1 MSLPARLRAFGISK
15 ALDYLERD
23 PDANLPKLMDW
34 LDKYT
39 GERLASPYREL
50 FHRAMSDPGNNWHRL
65 IKSMYTDIDSR
76 VLKKIFE
83 NFVIHAGLMDWPSRN
98 AAGELGNGRAPWAV
112 IIDHSFPC
120 EMGCRGCGA
129 SIYGVRPYMEFDSL
143 DEEIEARKGRGCH
156 LFIFSGGNP
165 LAREQETIALCN
177 KHTDCVFAAFTPPRF
192 ITGELC
198 ADLLRVRNLFPAIQV
213 DEDGADATRPRPCC
227 GGTSCPSA
235 WPAAAQRRTQ
245 SGWPPNSIMTG
256 SLPPEPNSAGFLPA
270 RPTDRSSR
278 PAWSSWRPFTGV
290 CRSSAGASPF

>member
-112 IIDHSFPC
+112 IIDPSFPC

-213 DEDGADATRPRPCC
+213 DEDGADATRATACLLYTSPSPR
-227 GGTSCPSA
+227 
-235 WPAAAQRRTQ
+235 
-245 SGWPPNSIMTG
+245 
-256 SLPPEPNSAGFLPA
+256 
-270 RPTDRSSR
+270 D
-278 PAWSSWRPFTGV
+278 
-290 CRSSAGASPF
+290 

>member
-39 GERLASPYREL
+39 GEWLASPYREL

-112 IIDHSFPC
+112 IIDPSFPWRD
-120 EMGCRGCGA
+120 GLPRLRRVHLRRA
-129 SIYGVRPYMEFDSL
+129 ALYGVRQP
-143 DEEIEARKGRGCH
+143 GRG
-156 LFIFSGGNP
+156 
-165 LAREQETIALCN
+165 
-177 KHTDCVFAAFTPPRF
+177 D
-192 ITGELC
+192 
-198 ADLLRVRNLFPAIQV
+198 
-213 DEDGADATRPRPCC
+213 
-227 GGTSCPSA
+227 
-235 WPAAAQRRTQ
+235 
-245 SGWPPNSIMTG
+245 
-256 SLPPEPNSAGFLPA
+256 
-270 RPTDRSSR
+270 
-278 PAWSSWRPFTGV
+278 
-290 CRSSAGASPF
+290 

>member
-112 IIDHSFPC
+112 IDRPLLSLRDGLPRLRRVHL
-120 EMGCRGCGA
+120 RRA
-129 SIYGVRPYMEFDSL
+129 ALYGVRQP
-143 DEEIEARKGRGCH
+143 GRG
-156 LFIFSGGNP
+156 
-165 LAREQETIALCN
+165 
-177 KHTDCVFAAFTPPRF
+177 D
-192 ITGELC
+192 
-198 ADLLRVRNLFPAIQV
+198 
-213 DEDGADATRPRPCC
+213 
-227 GGTSCPSA
+227 
-235 WPAAAQRRTQ
+235 
-245 SGWPPNSIMTG
+245 
-256 SLPPEPNSAGFLPA
+256 
-270 RPTDRSSR
+270 
-278 PAWSSWRPFTGV
+278 
-290 CRSSAGASPF
+290 

>member
-112 IIDHSFPC
+112 II
-120 EMGCRGCGA
+120 
-129 SIYGVRPYMEFDSL
+129 
-143 DEEIEARKGRGCH
+143 
-156 LFIFSGGNP
+156 
-165 LAREQETIALCN
+165 
-177 KHTDCVFAAFTPPRF
+177 
-192 ITGELC
+192 
-198 ADLLRVRNLFPAIQV
+198 
-213 DEDGADATRPRPCC
+213 
-227 GGTSCPSA
+227 
-235 WPAAAQRRTQ
+235 
-245 SGWPPNSIMTG
+245 
-256 SLPPEPNSAGFLPA
+256 
-270 RPTDRSSR
+270 
-278 PAWSSWRPFTGV
+278 
-290 CRSSAGASPF
+290 

>member
-112 IIDHSFPC
+112 IIDPSFPC

-143 DEEIEARKGRGCH
+143 DALRQLLVDHGWTWLTAVCTMLFSLMHWPCSTTCLTIGKETKSAKWTLLSIAIPTGTGMAVCFLVASAARLLG
-156 LFIFSGGNP
+156 
-165 LAREQETIALCN
+165 LA
-177 KHTDCVFAAFTPPRF
+177 
-192 ITGELC
+192 
-198 ADLLRVRNLFPAIQV
+198 
-213 DEDGADATRPRPCC
+213 
-227 GGTSCPSA
+227 
-235 WPAAAQRRTQ
+235 
-245 SGWPPNSIMTG
+245 
-256 SLPPEPNSAGFLPA
+256 
-270 RPTDRSSR
+270 
-278 PAWSSWRPFTGV
+278 
-290 CRSSAGASPF
+290 

>member
-112 IIDHSFPC
+112 IIDLLSLRDGLPRLRRVHL
-120 EMGCRGCGA
+120 RRA
-129 SIYGVRPYMEFDSL
+129 ALYGVRQP
-143 DEEIEARKGRGCH
+143 GRG
-156 LFIFSGGNP
+156 
-165 LAREQETIALCN
+165 
-177 KHTDCVFAAFTPPRF
+177 D
-192 ITGELC
+192 
-198 ADLLRVRNLFPAIQV
+198 
-213 DEDGADATRPRPCC
+213 
-227 GGTSCPSA
+227 
-235 WPAAAQRRTQ
+235 
-245 SGWPPNSIMTG
+245 
-256 SLPPEPNSAGFLPA
+256 
-270 RPTDRSSR
+270 
-278 PAWSSWRPFTGV
+278 
-290 CRSSAGASPF
+290 